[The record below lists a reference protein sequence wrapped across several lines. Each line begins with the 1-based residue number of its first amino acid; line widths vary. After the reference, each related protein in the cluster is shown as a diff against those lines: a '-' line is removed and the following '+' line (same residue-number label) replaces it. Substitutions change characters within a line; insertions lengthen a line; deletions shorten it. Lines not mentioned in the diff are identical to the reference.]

1 MTTRFSMFRRFSGI
15 AAAFQTWLPRFNRQ
29 RFNRQRFAC
38 QPGRPAGRKS
48 MRHSSWISIHRPK

>member
-15 AAAFQTWLPRFNRQ
+15 AAAFQTWLP